1 MNLSYFRALEAGGLG
16 EVSTHSSWVLELRKE
31 RYQRNMCFTSE
42 MARYEDSIGESR
54 PRTIRIQRS

>member
-1 MNLSYFRALEAGGLG
+1 MNLSYFRALEDGGLG

-42 MARYEDSIGESR
+42 MAR
-54 PRTIRIQRS
+54 